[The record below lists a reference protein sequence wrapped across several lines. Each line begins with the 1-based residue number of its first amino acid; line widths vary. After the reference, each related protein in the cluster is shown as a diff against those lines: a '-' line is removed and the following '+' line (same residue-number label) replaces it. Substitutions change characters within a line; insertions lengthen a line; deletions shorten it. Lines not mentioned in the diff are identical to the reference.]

1 LSPQPQIEP
10 TIIVPFAL
18 RSIVRQGS
26 PRHAIGLVTT
36 EVPAARPV
44 LANLE
49 AFARAVRGDAPYPIA
64 GTEIVATSAVMEAI
78 FRSSET
84 GKVEPVPD

>member
-1 LSPQPQIEP
+1 LSKLENDK
-10 TIIVPFAL
+10 PFLPYPA
-18 RSIVRQGS
+18 SIADR
-26 PRHAIGLVTT
+26 
-36 EVPAARPV
+36 
-44 LANLE
+44 NLE

-64 GTEIVATSAVMEAI
+64 GSEIVATSAVMEAI